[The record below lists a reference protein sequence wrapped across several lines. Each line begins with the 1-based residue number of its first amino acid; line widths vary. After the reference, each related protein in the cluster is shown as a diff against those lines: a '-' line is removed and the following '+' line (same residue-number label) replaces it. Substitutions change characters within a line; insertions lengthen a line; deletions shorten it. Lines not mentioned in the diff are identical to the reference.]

1 MDHLT
6 NAVWQANQFTRL
18 VARDLRRQRLIRAL
32 DTITIIALIC
42 IAALILA
49 RAALNTL
56 AALPALTAPI
66 PGL

>member
-6 NAVWQANQFTRL
+6 NAVCQANQFARL

-32 DTITIIALIC
+32 DAITVIALVC

-56 AALPALTAPI
+56 AALPTLTAPI

>member
-6 NAVWQANQFTRL
+6 NAVWQANQFARL

-32 DTITIIALIC
+32 DAVTIIALVC
-42 IAALILA
+42 AAALILA

-56 AALPALTAPI
+56 AALPTLTAPI